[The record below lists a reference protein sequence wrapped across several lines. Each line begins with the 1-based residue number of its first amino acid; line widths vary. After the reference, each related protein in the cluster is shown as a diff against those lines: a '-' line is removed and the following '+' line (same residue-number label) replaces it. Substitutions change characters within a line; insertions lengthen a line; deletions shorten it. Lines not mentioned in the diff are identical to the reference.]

1 MSSKK
6 SQENE
11 SLTFAETNS
20 LQMGT
25 RSSEYLWRQTR
36 SAFLKTFGY
45 SPLASAK
52 KVDIYRKKI
61 MVVKKEDWKTMEI
74 KMYKN
79 KQDKNK
85 RWAQETS
92 VLIVEFFF
100 EYIVKIADGESEDID
115 LFLCVLMVMLV
126 EEDLWQ
132 LLHSWI

>member
-20 LQMGT
+20 LQMRT
-25 RSSEYLWRQTR
+25 RSSEYMWRQTR

-45 SPLASAK
+45 SPLESAK
-52 KVDIYRKKI
+52 KVCIYRKKI

-79 KQDKNK
+79 KQMSTRN
-85 RWAQETS
+85 QCTNCGIF
-92 VLIVEFFF
+92 VV
-100 EYIVKIADGESEDID
+100 EYIVNIADGESEDID

-126 EEDLWQ
+126 EEYLWQ
-132 LLHSWI
+132 LLHS

>member
-45 SPLASAK
+45 SPLESAK

-61 MVVKKEDWKTMEI
+61 MVVKKKTGKLWKLKCTRT
-74 KMYKN
+74 N
-79 KQDKNK
+79 KTRTKDEHKK
-85 RWAQETS
+85 P
-92 VLIVEFFF
+92 V
-100 EYIVKIADGESEDID
+100 Y
-115 LFLCVLMVMLV
+115 
-126 EEDLWQ
+126 
-132 LLHSWI
+132 